1 MVQTGLRY
9 GAAQVTKNEEG
20 VAIVAVLLILMLL
33 TFVGITAT
41 NTTTSE
47 KKMVRSEA
55 IFEKDFFLSESAAME
70 GVQKMAN
77 ASTPEELLSGLITS
91 NPSASTYGMLIPA
104 SSRKPENDLKN
115 IDSNPPN
122 SHSNNNGQIDK
133 GDFSGCPNC
142 VSEVDPNNNTFR
154 LVVQL
159 PIQSGDSLGLGAS
172 RVYSYASYG
181 YSENSGG
188 RAMIKVGYRKRF

>member
-1 MVQTGLRY
+1 MFQARQRY
-9 GAAQVTKNEEG
+9 FVTLVTNNEEG

-41 NTTTSE
+41 NTTISE
-47 KKMVRSEA
+47 KKMVRSES
-55 IFEKDFFLSESAAME
+55 IFERDFFLSESAAME

-77 ASTPEELLSGLITS
+77 ESTPEELLAPLITTGA
-91 NPSASTYGMLIPA
+91 NNEGVLVSADPEE
-104 SSRKPENDLKN
+104 PENDVKN
-115 IDSNPPN
+115 LDSDSNN
-122 SHSNNNGQIDK
+122 QIDK
-133 GDFSGCPNC
+133 TDFNGSPKAI
-142 VSEVDPNNNTFR
+142 SEVDPKNLTFR
-154 LVVQL
+154 RVVQL

-172 RVYSYASYG
+172 RIYSYASYG